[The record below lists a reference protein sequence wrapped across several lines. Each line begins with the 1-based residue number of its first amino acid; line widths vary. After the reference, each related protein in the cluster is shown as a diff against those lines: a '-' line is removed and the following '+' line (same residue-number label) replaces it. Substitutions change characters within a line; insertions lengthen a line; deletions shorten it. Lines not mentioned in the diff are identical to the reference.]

1 MTDQRRWH
9 RSIRIPLLLR
19 VVEGRSAAIGVLHGL
34 ARGPH
39 ALYLVVHAGKAS
51 GTGYGAALVA
61 DGRRLGLTMK
71 ECVIDANTD
80 ESVESVGRRIDQ
92 DSPDFVIG
100 VGGGRIVDVAKLAAA
115 QRDVE
120 FISLPT
126 QASSDGMCSPVAVI
140 VGADGRPRS
149 LGARIPAGI
158 IVDMDVLCS
167 ARPNIWRSGL
177 GDLVSNLSAVRDW
190 RLAEVARGEEIDD
203 FACLT
208 AEAAALSVVEEGAN
222 LGDRVFQ
229 QKLVRGLILSGI
241 AMEMAGSSR
250 PASGSEHLMSH
261 ALDQMLERP
270 RLHGLQ
276 VALGTIAAY
285 LLRGDGV
292 AQLVAFF
299 HSMSLPVL
307 PRDLDLTTDQFIA
320 AIRSGAS
327 TRPGRWTVL
336 DQVGED
342 DLEMLRLVYE
352 TEGAGVW
359 D

>member
-1 MTDQRRWH
+1 MIDQGRWH

-19 VVEGRSAAIGVLHGL
+19 VVSGRSAVIGVLHGL
-34 ARGPH
+34 TRDSH
-39 ALYLVVHAGKAS
+39 TCYLVVHAGASS
-51 GTGYGAALVA
+51 GTGYGAALAA
-61 DGRRLGLTMK
+61 DGRRLGMTMK

-80 ESVESVGRRIDQ
+80 ASVEAVGRRIDV
-92 DSPDFVIG
+92 DGPDFVIG
-100 VGGGRIVDVAKLAAA
+100 VGGGRIVDVAKLGAAR
-115 QRDVE
+115 RDVE

-126 QASSDGMCSPVAVI
+126 QASSDGICSPVAVI

-158 IVDMDVLCS
+158 IVDMEVLCS
-167 ARPNIWRSGL
+167 ARRDIWRSGL

-190 RLAEVARGEEIDD
+190 RLAEITRGEEIDD
-203 FACLT
+203 LACLT
-208 AEAAALSVVEEGAN
+208 AEAAASSVVEEGAD
-222 LGDRVFQ
+222 LSDRTFQ

-261 ALDQMLERP
+261 ALDQVLERP

-276 VALGTIAAY
+276 VALGTVAAY
-285 LLRGDGV
+285 LLRGDSVG
-292 AQLVAFF
+292 QLISFF
-299 HSMSLPVL
+299 RAVELPVL
-307 PRDLDLTTDQFIA
+307 PRDLGLTNEQFID
-320 AIRSGAS
+320 AIRLGRS

-352 TEGAGVW
+352 GEGAGVW
-359 D
+359 N